1 MNPPGEFG
9 SPGGRATSPSYF
21 GGKKGHEKRHNPAC
35 GGLRGGGSSWEGPWP
50 LCCQRSPVPAAAPR
64 RPDGTE
70 GLAGGVTAMHPRLR
84 GDPAAPG
91 QGAAPL
97 LLSPRKYSGIKRNQG
112 TLLKEQVKRK
122 FKAPLLIITV

>member
-1 MNPPGEFG
+1 MAPVLSPLPGPRRRPPA
-9 SPGGRATSPSYF
+9 SGRD
-21 GGKKGHEKRHNPAC
+21 
-35 GGLRGGGSSWEGPWP
+35 GGLGW
-50 LCCQRSPVPAAAPR
+50 
-64 RPDGTE
+64 
-70 GLAGGVTAMHPRLR
+70 GVTAMHPRLR
-84 GDPAAPG
+84 GGRAAPG